1 MRCAP
6 AFLTLAAIAAATG
19 SLEGQER
26 PSITVRVRQIAGS
39 TVYFD
44 VGTRNGLATG
54 DTIQVTREDGA
65 AAGLMVVTAT
75 SDQRSVFTFAGG
87 AFALT
92 RGENLVLALLREP
105 DELPGSSL
113 LAGSRRGVNV
123 PQAESVPAPPQPM
136 QVRSAPPRP
145 SVFGRYSF
153 GMSSTRSTTRF
164 GGADPVKVPRT
175 FATPS
180 VRLDITAPQA
190 VGGFTLRV
198 SSRLAYR
205 HSSTASIQPPVSAR
219 VYSAYLEKRFTSIP
233 GRITLGRFNSPVESY
248 SGYWDGMSIRL
259 GGSGLGVG
267 ALVGFEPDRWNERPS
282 LELPKATVFVDA
294 SARRQGWRWSGDLS
308 LHTVRPADSLAT
320 HDFLGATQRLTVG
333 RLFLGHDIQ
342 LDRDPTGG
350 GMRMSRLRL
359 RSTLEV
365 SDAVQLRATASRREG
380 FLMTRPDDPFAAKSD
395 RLNAGALFI
404 TGGGYVSLDGGST
417 RNSRGQTSSGVTAS
431 LSTNRILWFS
441 GGGSLSASR
450 WSGDAGNW
458 ITVAPSAR
466 FQVGER
472 RVRVGYRLYHSDFL
486 NRVTTT
492 HGLEAS
498 LDTRLASGLRLSARS
513 RIQWGRTLQSQSLD
527 LTLTRVF

>member
-1 MRCAP
+1 MRCA
-6 AFLTLAAIAAATG
+6 AVFLALAALAAATG
-19 SLEGQER
+19 SLQGQER
-26 PSITVRVRQIAGS
+26 PSITVRVRPIAGS

-54 DTIQVTREDGA
+54 DTIHVTREDGA
-65 AAGLMVVTAT
+65 AAGSMVVTAS

-87 AFALT
+87 VFALT

-105 DELPGSSL
+105 DERPAPWSREGVRPPRTESL
-113 LAGSRRGVNV
+113 T
-123 PQAESVPAPPQPM
+123 PAPPPSPVQ
-136 QVRSAPPRP
+136 SAPTRPRA
-145 SVFGRYSF
+145 FGRYSF

-164 GGADPVKVPRT
+164 GGADPIKVPRT

-180 VRLDITAPQA
+180 LRFDLTAPQA

-205 HSSTASIQPPVSAR
+205 HSSTASMQPPVSAR
-219 VYSAYLEKRFTSIP
+219 IYSAYLEKRLTSIP
-233 GRITLGRFNSPVESY
+233 GRITLGRFNSPIESY
-248 SGYWDGMSIRL
+248 SGYWDGMFIRL
-259 GGSGLGVG
+259 GGNGLGVG

-294 SARRQGWRWSGDLS
+294 STRGEGWRWSGDLS

-320 HDFLGATQRLTVG
+320 HDFLGATQRLNVG

-380 FLMTRPDDPFAAKSD
+380 FWMTRPDDPFAAKSD
-395 RLNAGALFI
+395 RINVGALFMA
-404 TGGGYVSLDGGST
+404 GGGYVSFDGGST

-431 LSTNRILWFS
+431 LSTNGLRWFS
-441 GGGSLSASR
+441 GGGNLSASR
-450 WSGDAGNW
+450 WSGDAGSW

-466 FQVGER
+466 FQVGGR

-513 RIQWGRTLQSQSLD
+513 RIHWGKTLQSQGLD